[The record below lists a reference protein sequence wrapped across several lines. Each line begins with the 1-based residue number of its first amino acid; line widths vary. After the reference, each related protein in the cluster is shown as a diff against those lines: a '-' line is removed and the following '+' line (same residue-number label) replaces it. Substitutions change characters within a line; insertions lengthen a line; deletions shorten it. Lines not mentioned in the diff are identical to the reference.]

1 MSKIILLLIILIF
14 FNGCIQDTTPKNQ
27 NNFSKNSILEAGNSH
42 KQDNIVPTQSL
53 NTKINE
59 QKYQKFIFTKK
70 IESNSTIFHD
80 KDNDLIWERTQPV
93 KHSSTYLKAK
103 KYCSELVINGY
114 VNWRLPTF
122 KEFKSNEENMQ
133 EFGVQGSY
141 YTFNNL
147 YFFLDKGY
155 EKGKG
160 DLVLCVH
167 NFSKNTFFKD
177 PFKKISNKVNQDI
190 KKYLSFQPI
199 PPVKQ
204 PSLPSVY
211 KLKKDIFET
220 KAMFQ
225 KRIEKAKVLREEQT
239 KSILEK
245 YRLEV
250 EKHNKLIEKQKKE
263 ILFKQSK
270 IPEMQRKYTIEAFKS
285 IMGSPFLEPLYI
297 ESNPQYDAEKGL
309 FYLTLKMKGAKYNKT
324 VEVKVNPGE
333 EARNFFKALITNKY
347 ELNVHYRFLNQN
359 ELVLDKILVNVNGKI
374 YKGIESKIKNYK
386 AEKTMIIV
394 LKDTKLDKST
404 LDKKFK
410 LQNPN
415 IKDVE
420 FETYLV
426 HEQKVFNDDIPQ
438 LLSKAK
444 QVPID
449 KSKWLF
455 IIGIENY
462 TQTDNI
468 SFSKR
473 SAELFKQVAKKTLGI
488 QERNIYT
495 LIDDGATSASIK
507 DRMKLMLRN
516 VKKGDKIY
524 FYYSGH
530 GIPVLPARE
539 PYILPSD
546 KIPDFVNDDKFF
558 KVKNIYKI
566 LADSKASQVIVF
578 MDSCFTGQT
587 DGKSVFGTAKASSR
601 LSPKS
606 VSFDKSKMAI
616 ITAGTNNQY
625 SNVYMKRGNRL
636 FSYYLMKSLLEGRK
650 NINTLYKEVSLKV
663 EDASSKMGDMNLQQ
677 PVFSGNKNLKL

>member
-1 MSKIILLLIILIF
+1 MCKKGIYTDMLKTILIILSILLLSGCMNNQNILTKNKETNQSNLAENSYKRFIISKRNLIHLYWDDRI
-14 FNGCIQDTTPKNQ
+14 NPKEVVYWDDRINPKEVDSFEEAEKYCKSLKEYDNHTWELPLLADIIANQ
-27 NNFSKNSILEAGNSH
+27 NNSKVFSKSGYYFSKNNNHFYI
-42 KQDNIVPTQSL
+42 KVDYP
-53 NTKINE
+53 INK
-59 QKYQKFIFTKK
+59 KYARCLINDSKDEFIFK
-70 IESNSTIFHD
+70 
-80 KDNDLIWERTQPV
+80 
-93 KHSSTYLKAK
+93 
-103 KYCSELVINGY
+103 
-114 VNWRLPTF
+114 
-122 KEFKSNEENMQ
+122 
-133 EFGVQGSY
+133 
-141 YTFNNL
+141 
-147 YFFLDKGY
+147 
-155 EKGKG
+155 
-160 DLVLCVH
+160 
-167 NFSKNTFFKD
+167 
-177 PFKKISNKVNQDI
+177 PFEKISNIVN
-190 KKYLSFQPI
+190 KKIQEYMYYNPI
-199 PPVKQ
+199 PPVKE
-204 PSLPSVY
+204 PILPSMH
-211 KLKKDIFET
+211 KLEKDVFET
-220 KAMFQ
+220 RAMFE
-225 KRIEKAKVLREEQT
+225 KRIEQVKIIREKQT
-239 KSILEK
+239 KEILEK

-250 EKHNKLIEKQKKE
+250 EKHNKLVEKQKAELIYK
-263 ILFKQSK
+263 KSK
-270 IPEMQRKYTIEAFKS
+270 LPIMQRKYTIQAFQSVMKS
-285 IMGSPFLEPLYI
+285 PILEPLYLN
-297 ESNPQYDAEKGL
+297 SQPQYDAEKGL
-309 FYLTLKMKGAKYNKT
+309 FYLSLKMKGAKYNKKVK
-324 VEVKVNPGE
+324 VEVNAGKD
-333 EARNFFKALITNKY
+333 AREFFKALQNDNYK
-347 ELNVHYRFLNQN
+347 LDVHYSFINNN
-359 ELVLDKILVNVNGKI
+359 ELVLNKILVNVNGKNF
-374 YKGIESKIKNYK
+374 KGTESKDKEYK
-386 AEKTMIIV
+386 AQKPMMIV
-394 LKDTKLDKST
+394 LKDIKLDKST

-426 HEQKVFNDDIPQ
+426 HEQKVFNDDISQ
-438 LLSKAK
+438 LLSKTK

-473 SAELFKQVAKKTLGI
+473 SAKLFKQVAKKTLGI

-507 DRMKLMLRN
+507 DRMRLMLRN